1 MAVVVNER
9 ILAQTQQEEE
19 VARAT
24 LMIVVVELQK
34 LLPVLSRLLYGK
46 RDKEVRDPSWN
57 IVLERER
64 AKPLAVR

>member
-46 RDKEVRDPSWN
+46 RDKEVRDPS
-57 IVLERER
+57 
-64 AKPLAVR
+64 